1 MLTTDGRPL
10 AAGLPA
16 ARAHAPEGVTIR
28 SWEEPADFDR
38 MVDVFHR
45 ARTGDGTQWEITA
58 ASIEADVR
66 GLGFQPQETILLAE
80 AGGAV
85 VGFGRLT
92 DFGTSRD
99 DGRMLNHI
107 GHIDP
112 AWRRR
117 GIGRA
122 LLAGV
127 QAELLR
133 VRTLRP
139 DPPGTPAG
147 FQSTTFAANV
157 CTIALLE
164 GDGYR
169 PHRFMI
175 EMTRPLDQVPEVPL
189 PDGITSRPVSAE
201 DRLAVIRAMDA
212 AMRDERGWPGM
223 PDEMLLAMVEHPNRG
238 QFDVWQ
244 VAWDG
249 DRVVGGVL
257 GYIDEAENRATG
269 RRRGYTE
276 QIFTIRGWRGRG
288 IASALI
294 ARNLRLLRERG
305 MAEAALS
312 VDTGNPSG
320 ALALYERH
328 GFREHDRV
336 ILYRKELPPAD

>member
-1 MLTTDGRPL
+1 MLITDGRPL

-16 ARAHAPEGVTIR
+16 AQACAPEGVTIR
-28 SWEEPADFDR
+28 PWQEPADFDR
-38 MVDVFHR
+38 MVEVFRR
-45 ARTGDGTQWEITA
+45 ARTVDGIGWEITA

-66 GLGFQPQETILLAE
+66 GLGFRPEETILLAE
-80 AGGAV
+80 AGGTV

-99 DGRMLNHI
+99 DGRMLNHT
-107 GHIDP
+107 GHVDP
-112 AWRRR
+112 TCRER

-122 LLAGV
+122 LLAGL
-127 QAELLR
+127 QAELAR
-133 VRTLRP
+133 VRSLRP
-139 DPPGTPAG
+139 DPAGTRAG
-147 FQSTTFAANV
+147 FQSTVFAANTS
-157 CTIALLE
+157 TIGLLV
-164 GDGYR
+164 GAGYQ

-175 EMTRPLDQVPEVPL
+175 EMTRPLDDVSEVPL
-189 PDGITSRPVSAE
+189 PAGITSRPVGAD
-201 DRLAVIRAMDA
+201 DRLAVIRAMDE

-223 PDEMLLAMVEHPNRG
+223 PDETLLAMVEHPNRG

-244 VAWDG
+244 VAWDD

-257 GYIDEAENRATG
+257 GYIDEAENRALS

-294 ARNLRLLRERG
+294 TRNLRLLQDRG
-305 MAEAALS
+305 MTEAALS